1 MSMGFTEITVQDTI
15 LSSRGGF
22 YSLVM
27 TGIVELSDIASI
39 VLLFV
44 CNVEIKTV
52 REGLPL
58 WGNQHLK
65 TICI

>member
-22 YSLVM
+22 QSRVM
-27 TGIVELSDIASI
+27 TGNVELSGMASTMR
-39 VLLFV
+39 LFV